1 MAMKKITILHVE
13 DNEGDV
19 LLVKEAFENSIIVK
33 EINNVYDGEKAIL
46 FLNNLIIEGGIDLPN
61 LIILDI
67 NLPKINGHEV
77 LSYIKNN
84 EYLKKIPVVMLT
96 TSSSRADIDLS
107 YSNFANCFITKP
119 VDVDDFMEAVMK
131 IEEFWLKTAKLAG
144 QNYS

>member
-1 MAMKKITILHVE
+1 MKKISILHVE

-33 EINNVYDGEKAIL
+33 EINNVYDGEKAIQ
-46 FLNNLIIEGGIDLPN
+46 FLNNILIDGGIGLPN

-77 LSYIKNN
+77 LAYIKNN
-84 EYLKKIPVVMLT
+84 EYLKWIPVVVLT
-96 TSSSRADIDLS
+96 TSSAKSDVDLS

-119 VDVDDFMEAVMK
+119 VDIDDFMDAVSK
-131 IEEFWLKTAKLAG
+131 IEEFWLKTAKLH
-144 QNYS
+144 S

>member
-19 LLVKEAFENSIIVK
+19 LLVKEAFENSVIVK
-33 EINNVYDGEKAIL
+33 EINNVYDGEKAIQ
-46 FLNNLIIEGGIDLPN
+46 FLNNLVIEGGIDLPN

-96 TSSSRADIDLS
+96 TSSSRIDIDLS

>member
-1 MAMKKITILHVE
+1 MKKISILHVE

-33 EINNVYDGEKAIL
+33 EINNVYDGEKAIQ
-46 FLNNLIIEGGIDLPN
+46 FLNNILIDGGIGLPN

-77 LSYIKNN
+77 LAYIKNN
-84 EYLKKIPVVMLT
+84 DYLKWIPVVVLT
-96 TSSSRADIDLS
+96 TSSAKSDIDLS

-119 VDVDDFMEAVMK
+119 VDIDDFMDAVSK
-131 IEEFWLKTAKLAG
+131 IEEFWLKTAKLH
-144 QNYS
+144 S

>member
-1 MAMKKITILHVE
+1 MKKISILHVE

-33 EINNVYDGEKAIL
+33 EINNVYDGEKAIQ
-46 FLNNLIIEGGIDLPN
+46 FLNNILIDGGIGLPN

-77 LSYIKNN
+77 LAYIKNN
-84 EYLKKIPVVMLT
+84 DYLKWIPVVVLT
-96 TSSSRADIDLS
+96 TSSAKSDVDLS

-119 VDVDDFMEAVMK
+119 VDIDDFMDAVSK
-131 IEEFWLKTAKLAG
+131 IEEFWLKTAKLH
-144 QNYS
+144 S

>member
-1 MAMKKITILHVE
+1 MKKISILHVE

-33 EINNVYDGEKAIL
+33 EINNVYDGEKAIQ
-46 FLNNLIIEGGIDLPN
+46 FLNNILIDGGIGLPN

-77 LSYIKNN
+77 LAYIKNN
-84 EYLKKIPVVMLT
+84 EYLKWIPVVVLT
-96 TSSSRADIDLS
+96 TSSAKSDIDLS

-119 VDVDDFMEAVMK
+119 VDIDDFMDAVSK
-131 IEEFWLKTAKLAG
+131 IEEFWLKTAKLH
-144 QNYS
+144 S

>member
-33 EINNVYDGEKAIL
+33 EINNVYDGEKAIQ
-46 FLNNLIIEGGIDLPN
+46 FLNNIIIEGGIDLPN

-84 EYLKKIPVVMLT
+84 DYLKKIPVVMLT
-96 TSSSRADIDLS
+96 TSSSRTDIDLS

>member
-1 MAMKKITILHVE
+1 MKKISILHVE

-19 LLVKEAFENSIIVK
+19 LLVKEAFENSVIVK
-33 EINNVYDGEKAIL
+33 EINNVYDGEKAIQ
-46 FLNNLIIEGGIDLPN
+46 FLNNVLIEGGIGLPN

-84 EYLKKIPVVMLT
+84 EYLKWIPVVVLT
-96 TSSSRADIDLS
+96 TSSSKNDIDLS

-119 VDVDDFMEAVMK
+119 LDIDDFMDAVIK
-131 IEEFWLKTAKLAG
+131 IEDFWLKTAKLH
-144 QNYS
+144 S